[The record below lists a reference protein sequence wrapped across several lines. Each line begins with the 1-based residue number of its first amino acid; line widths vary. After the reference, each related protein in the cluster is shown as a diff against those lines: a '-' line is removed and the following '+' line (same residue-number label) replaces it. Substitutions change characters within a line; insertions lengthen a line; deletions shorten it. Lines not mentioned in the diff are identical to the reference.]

1 MACNYE
7 VKDILFRTD
16 SLLDQLNGWVP
27 ILRGVAVETQLH
39 EDAREGEDV
48 EGVIVND

>member
-1 MACNYE
+1 M
-7 VKDILFRTD
+7 VKDILLGTD
-16 SLLDQLNGWVP
+16 SLLDELDGLVS
-27 ILRGVAVETQLH
+27 ILRGVALETQLH